1 MTSVSL
7 GNLCARLGAD
17 YEHFAIAR
25 EHVKKKAGTEFQS
38 TDASIRENT
47 RQALSFVIVY
57 NDMHAALRAAEA
69 LERVGR
75 NFRIAQQR
83 FMSVP
88 VAQLDEP
95 SRFDRLLFDAIS
107 ADMIIVSYNSPSDFP
122 LTLKKWIGNCLTQKR
137 ANESAVMALLSSN
150 ERVDTPDSP
159 RYQFLKNSAWA
170 AGADFF
176 APKPD
181 EKADALMGEFHV

>member
-1 MTSVSL
+1 MSSVSL

-25 EHVKKKAGTEFQS
+25 EHVKKKAVNEFQS
-38 TDASIRENT
+38 TDTNIRENAHP
-47 RQALSFVIVY
+47 ALSFVIVY

-75 NFRIAQQR
+75 NFRMAQQR

-88 VAQLDEP
+88 VAQLADP
-95 SRFDRLLFDAIS
+95 ARFDRLLFDANS
-107 ADMIIVSYNSPSDFP
+107 ADVIIVSYNSPGDFP
-122 LTLKKWIGNCLTQKR
+122 LALKKWIGDCLTQKR

-159 RYQFLKNSAWA
+159 RYQFLKNSAWS

-181 EKADALMGEFHV
+181 VKGNASMLA